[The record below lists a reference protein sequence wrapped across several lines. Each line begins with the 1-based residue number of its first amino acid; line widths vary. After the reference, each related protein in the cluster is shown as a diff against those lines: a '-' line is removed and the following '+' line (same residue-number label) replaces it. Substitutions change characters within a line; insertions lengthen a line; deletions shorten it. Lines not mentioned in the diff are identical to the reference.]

1 MGSPAGRA
9 TSSDSGGF
17 SVKAIASPVD
27 SHQFPSGNSQPLV
40 GFHRLMTP
48 FSRLRIRSKLAL
60 VVTLLLAALSIAIF
74 LYFPGK
80 MRQQAI
86 DAVAQKAAAISE
98 MEALSVAP
106 GLAQQDRVVVAGALA
121 SLRHNPDLVYFVLLD
136 QQGKVFAS
144 FNDLVATA
152 SEYERLVRSA
162 SAPQPSGIALSAEGP
177 RRASEG
183 TISDDGSTYSVAKPV
198 MLRGRRVGTLVTG
211 FSLQQV
217 RRETDRSRATIALVT
232 LLVFTIGTAAVFAL
246 STLITGRLKRIVRAA
261 ESIGAGALTT
271 RVDASGSDEIGQLAR
286 GFNLML
292 DRLAIAQQDLE
303 TLNHTLERRVEERA
317 SQLGTETEERRKA
330 QESYRLLFDRNLAGV
345 YIATVEGRI
354 LTCNDACARL
364 FRYESRD
371 ELLEAAGTIAYMNP
385 HDRDSIMRRLRSDG
399 AILNEEVELKAKTGE
414 AVWALENIRLIHGE
428 GGNPSTLEGILLDI
442 NDRKQGEAEIAFKAY
457 HDSLTGLPNRA
468 LLLDRMAVALAQ
480 ATRKGQHPAI
490 LFIDL
495 DDLKT
500 INDTLGHAMGD
511 DVLRLFAT
519 RLKETV
525 RDGDTVARVGGDEFV
540 ILLPDA
546 ENAAAAEAVARKILE
561 SGMQPLVIEDE
572 ELHVTSSLGIAIHPD
587 DGLTE
592 DDLLH
597 AADSAMYRVKQ
608 AGGSNYE
615 FSNQTG
621 VRSMGRLSL
630 ESELRQAVER
640 DEFLVRFQPQ
650 VTIDGRE
657 LCGAEALVRWQ
668 HPERSL
674 VEPAGFITVAEQTGL
689 IAAIGEIVLRKA
701 CQQGVDW
708 LRAGLSCPRISVNV
722 SPRQFYQ
729 RDFVGT
735 VVNIL
740 MQTGFDPKLLELEI
754 TESVAMQK
762 SDRSIRLLKK
772 LRGMGITIA
781 IDDFGTGQS
790 SLSYLQDFPV
800 DTVKIDKS
808 FVNGITTRPSDQSIV
823 TAVLLLA
830 NQLGLRTIA
839 EGVETEEQITFLKK
853 RGCAQL
859 QGYLI
864 SRPLPADQLQ
874 SMFMHARAIEELET
888 AD

>member
-1 MGSPAGRA
+1 M
-9 TSSDSGGF
+9 
-17 SVKAIASPVD
+17 
-27 SHQFPSGNSQPLV
+27 N
-40 GFHRLMTP
+40 P

-60 VVTLLLAALSIAIF
+60 VVTLLLATLSIAVF
-74 LYFPGK
+74 LYFPEK

-86 DAVAQKAAAISE
+86 ASVAGEASAISE
-98 MEALSVAP
+98 LEALSVAP
-106 GLAQQDRVVVAGALA
+106 SLAEQDRLGVASTLT
-121 SLRHNPDLVYFVLLD
+121 SLRHNPKVVYFVLLD
-136 QQGKVFAS
+136 ERGEVFAS
-144 FNDLVATA
+144 FNDLVATSSNYEMLARQAALAPPA
-152 SEYERLVRSA
+152 SVSLSVTQRGP
-162 SAPQPSGIALSAEGP
+162 APAA
-177 RRASEG
+177 
-183 TISDDGSTYSVAKPV
+183 TITEDGSIYSVARAV
-198 MLRGRRVGTLVTG
+198 ILRGKRVGTLVTG
-211 FSLQQV
+211 FSLQQAT
-217 RRETDRSRATIALVT
+217 RDTDRSRATIALLT
-232 LLVFTIGTAAVFAL
+232 LLAFTLATAAIFAI
-246 STLITGRLKRIVRAA
+246 STLITRRLKRIVRAA
-261 ESIGAGALTT
+261 DSIAAGSLTT
-271 RVDASGSDEIGQLAR
+271 RVDAGGSDEVGQLAR

-292 DRLAIAQQDLE
+292 DRLAASQQDLE
-303 TLNHTLERRVEERA
+303 TLNRTLEVRVEERA
-317 SQLGTETEERRKA
+317 LQLGAATEERRKA

-354 LTCNDACARL
+354 LTCNDACAHL
-364 FRYESRD
+364 FRYESRE
-371 ELLEAAGTIAYMNP
+371 ELLADSGTIAYMNP
-385 HDRDSIMRRLRSDG
+385 RDRDSILRRLRSDG
-399 AILNEEVELKAKTGE
+399 TILNEEVELRAQNGE
-414 AVWALENIRLIHGE
+414 AVWALENIRLIPGE
-428 GGNPSTLEGILLDI
+428 RGMGATLEGILLDVT
-442 NDRKQGEAEIAFKAY
+442 DRKRSEREIAFKAY

-480 ATRKGQHPAI
+480 ATRKEQHPVV

-511 DVLRLFAT
+511 DVLRLFAN
-519 RLKETV
+519 RLRETV
-525 RDGDTVARVGGDEFV
+525 REGDTVARVGGDEFV

-546 ENAAAAEAVARKILE
+546 ENSGAAESVARKILK
-561 SGMQPLVIEDE
+561 SSMQPLVIEDE
-572 ELHVTSSLGIAIHPD
+572 ELHVTSSLGIAIYPD
-587 DGLTE
+587 DGLTA

-615 FSNQTG
+615 LAHQTG
-621 VRSMGRLSL
+621 TRSMGRLSL
-630 ESELRQAVER
+630 ESELRRAVEH
-640 DEFLVRFQPQ
+640 DEFLVLFQPQ
-650 VTIDGRE
+650 VTIDDRE

-689 IAAIGEIVLRKA
+689 ISAIGEIVLRKA
-701 CQQGVDW
+701 CQQGVAW
-708 LRAGLSCPRISVNV
+708 VRAGLNCPRISVNV

-740 MQTGFDPKLLELEI
+740 MQTGFEPKLLELEI

-772 LRGMGITIA
+772 LRDMGITIA

-790 SLSYLQDFPV
+790 SLGYLKEFPV

-808 FVNGITTRPSDQSIV
+808 FVSGIATRANDQSIV

-839 EGVETEEQITFLKK
+839 EGVETEEQCTFLKK

-864 SRPLPADQLQ
+864 SRPLSPDQLQ
-874 SMFMHARAIEELET
+874 DIFMHPRAVEELET
-888 AD
+888 TE

>member
-1 MGSPAGRA
+1 MA
-9 TSSDSGGF
+9 
-17 SVKAIASPVD
+17 
-27 SHQFPSGNSQPLV
+27 
-40 GFHRLMTP
+40 P

-60 VVTLLLAALSIAIF
+60 VVTLLLATVSIAIF
-74 LYFPGK
+74 LYFPAK
-80 MRQQAI
+80 MRRQAI
-86 DAVAQKAAAISE
+86 DAVAQEATAISE
-98 MEALSVAP
+98 LEALSVAP
-106 GLAQQDRVVVAGALA
+106 ALAAQDRVAVAETLA

-136 QQGKVFAS
+136 PRGEIFAS
-144 FNDLVATA
+144 FNDLVASSSDYQSLARWTA
-152 SEYERLVRSA
+152 QPAPARFGFNRTRPSA
-162 SAPQPSGIALSAEGP
+162 GI
-177 RRASEG
+177 G
-183 TISDDGSTYSVAKPV
+183 TISQDGSIYSEATPV
-198 MLRGRRVGTLVTG
+198 MLRGKRVGTLVAG

-217 RRETDRSRATIALVT
+217 LRDTDRSRATVALVMM
-232 LLVFTIGTAAVFAL
+232 VAFTIGTAAVFGI
-246 STLITGRLKRIVRAA
+246 STLITRRLKRIARAA
-261 ESIGAGALTT
+261 EAIGAGALHT
-271 RVDASGSDEIGQLAR
+271 RVDGGGADEVGQLAR

-292 DRLAIAQQDLE
+292 DRLAVAQLELE
-303 TLNHTLERRVEERA
+303 TLNRTLEQRVEERA
-317 SQLGTETEERRKA
+317 QQLGAEMEERRRA
-330 QESYRLLFDRNLAGV
+330 QESYQLLFDRNLAGV

-364 FRYESRD
+364 FGYPSRE
-371 ELLEAAGTIAYMNP
+371 ELLQAEGTIAYMNP
-385 HDRDSIMRRLRSDG
+385 RDRDSIIRRLWSDG
-399 AILNEEVELKAKTGE
+399 AILNEEVELRAQSGE
-414 AVWALENIRLIHGE
+414 AVWALENIRLITGE
-428 GGNPSTLEGILLDI
+428 PGMASTLEGILLDI
-442 NDRKQGEAEIAFKAY
+442 TDRKRGEREIAFRAY

-468 LLLDRMAVALAQ
+468 LLIDRMAIALAQ
-480 ATRKGQHPAI
+480 ATRKGEHPAV

-495 DDLKT
+495 DHLKT

-511 DVLRLFAT
+511 DVLRLFAN

-525 RDGDTVARVGGDEFV
+525 REGDTVARVGGDEFV

-546 ENAAAAEAVARKILE
+546 ANAGAGEAVARKILK
-561 SGMQPLVIEDE
+561 SNHQPLVIEDE
-572 ELHVTSSLGIAIHPD
+572 ELHVTCSLGIAIHPD
-587 DGLTE
+587 DGLTA

-608 AGGSNYE
+608 AGGSN
-615 FSNQTG
+615 FQLSNQTG

-640 DEFLVRFQPQ
+640 DEFVVRFQPQ
-650 VTIDGRE
+650 VTIDDRE

-674 VEPAGFITVAEQTGL
+674 VDPGGFITVAEQTGL
-689 IAAIGEIVLRKA
+689 ISVIGEIVLRKS
-701 CQQGVDW
+701 CRQGVEW
-708 LRAGLSCPRISVNV
+708 LRAGLNCPRISVNV

-740 MQTGFDPKLLELEI
+740 METGFNPRLLELEI

-762 SDRSIRLLKK
+762 SDRSIRMLRK
-772 LRGMGITIA
+772 LRDMGISIA

-790 SLSYLQDFPV
+790 SLSYLKDFPV

-808 FVNGITTRPSDQSIV
+808 FVGGVTTRSNDQSIV

-839 EGVETEEQITFLKK
+839 EGVETEEQCTFLKK

-864 SRPLPADQLQ
+864 SRPLPPQELCDRFL
-874 SMFMHARAIEELET
+874 HARALE
-888 AD
+888 AREKAERPRLG